1 MDRNRLWLIG
11 GVLVIGVAVVVGWFL
26 GIAPQLQV
34 AHDTRLERVAVE
46 EQNVAFEARLASLEE
61 QFAGIGD
68 LEDELTELR
77 QAVPGA
83 GELPDFVRQVTAI
96 ADEHQVSVTSI
107 ALSDAQPFVTP
118 EAPEATDPAAEA
130 VTDNAAAG
138 TAADATVAPATTV
151 PAAALSPEVF
161 LAVPVTV
168 TVDGDNDGAL
178 AFVQGLQFG
187 DRVIT
192 VTNLSVQPLAAE
204 DADGTVTATISGLIY
219 VLLDAS
225 AE

>member
-11 GVLVIGVAVVVGWFL
+11 GVLVIGVAVIVGWFL

-46 EQNVAFEARLASLEE
+46 EQNVAFEARLANLEE
-61 QFAGIGD
+61 QFAGLGE

-77 QAVPGA
+77 QAVPTA

-96 ADEHQVSVTSI
+96 ADEHQVSVTSM

-118 EAPEATDPAAEA
+118 EAPVATDPAPEAETA
-130 VTDNAAAG
+130 DAAAP
-138 TAADATVAPATTV
+138 TAAETTAAPATV
-151 PAAALSPEVF
+151 PAAALTPEVF

-168 TVDGDNDGAL
+168 TVEGSTDAAL

-192 VTNLSVQPLAAE
+192 VTNLSTQPLAAE
-204 DADGTVTATISGLIY
+204 DAEGAVTATISGLIY

-225 AE
+225 AG